1 MKAADGVLIDAPSL
15 ARTIGTVDAPAL
27 LDVRWYL
34 TGPQGVE
41 EYRRGHL
48 PGACFVDLDRD
59 LTGAPGSGGRHP
71 LPDLASFQAA
81 MRRCGV
87 SAGRAVVVYD
97 ASTSMAA
104 ARAWWLLRYS
114 GHQRVR
120 VLDGGYAAW
129 IAAGLPVSTDEPDP
143 EPGDFIAEAGHLPL
157 LDTNDA
163 ATLARHGSLLD
174 CRAAERY
181 RGENEPVD
189 PIAGHIP
196 GARSLPTDGNVGSD
210 GRFLSRQALGAR
222 FAASGAVAG
231 AEIGAYCGS
240 GVTAAH
246 TVLAL
251 ELAGLRGALYAGS
264 WSQWI
269 TDPARPVATGPDP

>member
-1 MKAADGVLIDAPSL
+1 
-15 ARTIGTVDAPAL
+15 
-27 LDVRWYL
+27 
-34 TGPQGVE
+34 
-41 EYRRGHL
+41 
-48 PGACFVDLDRD
+48 
-59 LTGAPGSGGRHP
+59 
-71 LPDLASFQAA
+71 

-87 SAGRAVVVYD
+87 SSGRAVVVYD

-129 IAAGLPVSTDEPDP
+129 IGAGLPVTTDEPNP
-143 EPGDFIAEAGHLPL
+143 KPGDFIAEAGHLPL
-157 LDTNDA
+157 LDSNGA
-163 ATLARHGSLLD
+163 ATLTGHGVLLD

-189 PIAGHIP
+189 PVAGHIP
-196 GARSLPTDGNVGSD
+196 GARSLPADGNVGSD
-210 GRFLSRQALGAR
+210 GRFLSRQTLGAR

-231 AEIGAYCGS
+231 AAIGAYCGS

-251 ELAGLRGALYAGS
+251 ELAGLHGALYAGS

-269 TDPARPVATGPDP
+269 TDPARPVATGPDPSGTPRHQFPDD